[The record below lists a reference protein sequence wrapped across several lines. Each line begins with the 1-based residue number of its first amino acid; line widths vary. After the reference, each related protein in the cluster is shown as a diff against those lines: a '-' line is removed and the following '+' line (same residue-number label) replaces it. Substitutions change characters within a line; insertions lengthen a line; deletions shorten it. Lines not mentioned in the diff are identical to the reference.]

1 MAEIDSDS
9 ADEPELGRTVRAA
22 FRASREGNR
31 VIIKPGELIEARYAK
46 GLSPSLPARKVLAL
60 LIAKAG
66 GDAGAAGR
74 THKVTKKELRGSHNS
89 NDRISG
95 ILDELM
101 DLKFVMRT
109 ISGRGREA
117 ILTSAVMSWNIE
129 EKSEDGMSIIEWE
142 FSEPAQQM
150 FRGSDYFARI
160 NKAALLSF
168 RSKYALSIYEIGC
181 LLVGRRDR
189 TWRGTVD
196 ELREKLGV
204 PEGTLANFAQLR
216 RSVLAKAQAEVNQLA
231 HFEFTWNEFSRGGP
245 GRRVDEVELCFAPK
259 DPVGVDEAADELDR
273 PKIGRDARRNGEVE
287 RVVQIGQPTSSNVVK
302 LAPPKK
308 ETFPEGSLHFGGSD
322 KIATIAI
329 DFGGGWD
336 RNVIADAYRKHMG
349 DKLRT
354 LSGEPL
360 YRSFEGFC
368 RAFVKNRGRP

>member
-9 ADEPELGRTVRAA
+9 PEEPELGRTVRAA
-22 FRASREGNR
+22 YRAAREGNR

-95 ILDELM
+95 ILNELM

-109 ISGRGREA
+109 ISERGREA

-231 HFEFTWNEFSRGGP
+231 HFEFTWNEYSRGGP

-259 DPVGVDEAADELDR
+259 DPSGVEEAADELDR

-287 RVVQIGQPTSSNVVK
+287 RVVQIGSAMTSNVVK

-308 ETFPEGSLHFGGSD
+308 ELFPEGSLHFGGSD
-322 KIATIAI
+322 KISTIAI

-336 RNVIADAYRKHMG
+336 RNLIADAYRQHMG
-349 DKLRT
+349 DKLKT
-354 LSGEPL
+354 LSGEAL

-368 RAFVKNRGRP
+368 RSFVKNRGRP